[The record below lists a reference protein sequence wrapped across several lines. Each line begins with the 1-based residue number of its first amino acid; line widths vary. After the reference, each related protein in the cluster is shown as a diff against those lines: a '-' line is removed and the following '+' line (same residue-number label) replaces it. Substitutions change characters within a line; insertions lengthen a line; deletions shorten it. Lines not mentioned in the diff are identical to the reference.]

1 MRARDTIPTAR
12 TASLCQKSFKEVLI
26 ILLNGKY
33 VSAVTEGRGENLL
46 FLHGYLSCKESFY
59 YQIKYFSRYFKV
71 TAPDF
76 LGFGKSS
83 PIDRPFSVGDYSKWL
98 SLFVKKCGLEN
109 AHIVAHSFGARVAF
123 KYLSEMETDSK
134 LVITGGAG
142 LVKERSQRYIR
153 RVKAYRRVKKL
164 FPKFA
169 ERHFGSEEYRSLPH
183 LMKESYKLIVNED
196 LRSCVS
202 KIKNKTLLIY
212 GKDDVVTPADEEGR
226 IFSSLLENGRL
237 EVIDGGHFCFSEHP
251 DEFNGKVFNFLTEK

>member
-76 LGFGKSS
+76 LGFGKTS
-83 PIDRPFSVGDYSKWL
+83 PIDRPFSVVDYSKWL

-123 KYLSEMETDSK
+123 KYLSERETDSK

-142 LVKERSQRYIR
+142 LVKPRTPQYMRQITR
-153 RVKAYRRVKKL
+153 YRRARRF
-164 FPKFA
+164 FPRFA
-169 ERHFGSEEYRSLPH
+169 EKHFGSKEYRTLSPI
-183 LMKESYKLIVNED
+183 MRESYKKIVNED
-196 LRSCVS
+196 LKYCAKGV
-202 KIKNKTLLIY
+202 KNRTLLIY
-212 GKDDVVTPADEEGR
+212 GRDDTVTPPSEEGL
-226 IFSSLLENGRL
+226 IFNGIISGSRL
-237 EVIDGGHFCFSEHP
+237 IITDGGHFCFSEYP
-251 DEFNGKVFNFLTEK
+251 EAFNKIIYEFLTEN

>member
-46 FLHGYLSCKESFY
+46 FLHGYLS
-59 YQIKYFSRYFKV
+59 YFKV

-123 KYLSEMETDSK
+123 KYLSERETDSK

-169 ERHFGSEEYRSLPH
+169 ERHFGSEEYRSLPP

-196 LRSCVS
+196 LRACVS